1 MRALYRSVT
10 AAAAMFLLPAAASRA
25 QEAEVPQPPPQ
36 QPAACLTIA
45 PVCALKPA
53 RRGVLSYW
61 NEIEQSYLNECWAKR
76 DGGVVIHT
84 GECHEPA
91 QPENL
96 IQKVS
101 LK

>member
-1 MRALYRSVT
+1 MLSATPRCSSTSAAVLRHYRHRLRVDMRALYRSVT

-53 RRGVLSYW
+53 RKGELS
-61 NEIEQSYLNECWAKR
+61 
-76 DGGVVIHT
+76 
-84 GECHEPA
+84 
-91 QPENL
+91 
-96 IQKVS
+96 
-101 LK
+101 